1 MKIFPIPFSVANE
14 VVKRAQS
21 DNRRLIDSPLIG
33 GNNFFYL
40 GTPVPFID
48 KFQNPLR
55 QRLIEL
61 RDLCETNFINPN
73 ITPRTIQREQG
84 IRVHHK
90 ISKDLLLSLL
100 PFLNSYLQQFSN
112 LYHQV
117 NLNAIEL
124 GERINNIQ
132 DEFVRFKS
140 DLVFIR
146 DANLAKPYF
155 KWFNYPDTQDNFKI
169 VQEFFIPHQSFLN
182 FEVND
187 YIDGIINTTWE
198 LSYTMSVMYTS
209 DNVEAVVYKAIEKL
223 PINNEQ
229 IQTIREAITK
239 IRIGQSQF
247 RNDLLNSD
255 RNNCF
260 ITGISNPDLLIASHI
275 KPWKDSNNQE
285 RLDPNNGI
293 LLTPTFD
300 KLFDK
305 FLITFHENGNI
316 IWSNNRI
323 DEDTRNKLIQAYP
336 NIDELSIVI
345 NENNQAY
352 IEYHRAIFNQ
362 KEEGNQ
368 P

>member
-14 VVKRAQS
+14 VVKRAQN
-21 DNRRLIDSPLIG
+21 DNRRLIESPTIG
-33 GNNFFYL
+33 GNDFFYL
-40 GTPVPFID
+40 GTPVQFID

-55 QRLIEL
+55 QRLIEV
-61 RDLCETNFINPN
+61 RDLCEAQFNNQS
-73 ITPRTIQREQG
+73 ITPKTIQREQG

-100 PFLNSYLQQFSN
+100 PFLNSYLQQFSS
-112 LYHQV
+112 LYQNV
-117 NLNAIEL
+117 NLNTIEL

-132 DEFVRFKS
+132 DEYIRFKS

-146 DANLAKPYF
+146 DANWAKPYF
-155 KWFNYPDTQDNFKI
+155 KWFNYPDTKDNFKI

-182 FEVND
+182 FEIDN
-187 YIDGIINTTWE
+187 YIDGSVNTTWE

-209 DNVEAVVYKAIEKL
+209 DNVEAVVSKAIEKL
-223 PINNEQ
+223 PIDNEQ

-260 ITGISNPDLLIASHI
+260 ITGISNKDLLIASHI

-305 FLITFHENGNI
+305 FLITFNEYGNI

-336 NIDELSIVI
+336 NIDELSIPI
-345 NENNQAY
+345 NEHNKTY
-352 IEYHRAIFNQ
+352 LEYHRAVFNQ
-362 KEEGNQ
+362 KEEVNQ
-368 P
+368 Q

>member
-21 DNRRLIDSPLIG
+21 DNRRLIESPLIG
-33 GNNFFYL
+33 GNDLFYL
-40 GTPVPFID
+40 GTPVQFID

-55 QRLIEL
+55 QRLIEV
-61 RDLCETNFINPN
+61 RDICEANFNNPN

-112 LYHQV
+112 LYHNV

-146 DANLAKPYF
+146 DANWAKPYF

-182 FEVND
+182 FEVDNC
-187 YIDGIINTTWE
+187 IDGIISTTWE
-198 LSYTMSVMYTS
+198 LSYTMPVMYTS
-209 DNVEAVVYKAIEKL
+209 DNVEAVVSKAIEKL
-223 PINNEQ
+223 PINSEQ

-260 ITGISNPDLLIASHI
+260 ITGISNPNLLIASHI

-305 FLITFHENGNI
+305 FLITFNEDGNI

-345 NENNQAY
+345 NENNQTY

-362 KEEGNQ
+362 KEEVNQ

>member
-1 MKIFPIPFSVANE
+1 MKIFPVPFGIANE

-21 DNRRLIDSPLIG
+21 DNRRLVESPPIG
-33 GNNFFYL
+33 GNNLFYL
-40 GTPVPFID
+40 GTPAQFID
-48 KFQNPLR
+48 KFRNPLR
-55 QRLIEL
+55 QRLLEA
-61 RDLCETNFINPN
+61 RDLCEAIFNNPN
-73 ITPRTIQREQG
+73 ISPRTIQREQG

-100 PFLNSYLQQFSN
+100 PFLNSYLQQFGD
-112 LYHQV
+112 LYHNV
-117 NLNAIEL
+117 NLNTSEL

-132 DEFVRFKS
+132 YEFVRFKS

-146 DANLAKPYF
+146 DANWAKPYF
-155 KWFNYPDTQDNFKI
+155 KWFNYPETQDNFKI
-169 VQEFFIPHQSFLN
+169 VHEFFIPHQSFLN
-182 FEVND
+182 FEIDN
-187 YIDGIINTTWE
+187 YIDGIVNTTWE
-198 LSYTMSVMYTS
+198 LSYTMPVMYTS
-209 DNVEAVVYKAIEKL
+209 DNVEAVLSKAIERL

-229 IQTIREAITK
+229 VETIRDAITK

-247 RNDLLNSD
+247 RNDLFKSE

-275 KPWKDSNNQE
+275 KPWKDSSNQE

-305 FLITFHENGNI
+305 FLITFNENGNI
-316 IWSNNRI
+316 IWSNNRL

-336 NIDELSIVI
+336 KLDEIFILI
-345 NENNQAY
+345 NEHNQTY

-362 KEEGNQ
+362 KEVANQ